1 MKRNNLRYIT
11 MCFVVIAGF
20 WPQSAFASVAAIIPM
35 KPICHEVNLTISQ
48 SKKLAKRYGQL
59 KAKQVGWNNK
69 EWQALLT
76 LWTRESRWDYTAN
89 NPKSSAYGIPQ
100 MLNMPEDTPL
110 TKQVDLGVKYIQK
123 RYKTPTLALKH
134 HDRKGWY

>member
-1 MKRNNLRYIT
+1 MKRNSLRYIT

-20 WPQSAFASVAAIIPM
+20 WPNHAYASLAAVIPL
-35 KPICHEVNLTISQ
+35 KPKCTEINFTISQ
-48 SKKLAKRYGQL
+48 SKKFAKLYAKMRVEQL
-59 KAKQVGWNNK
+59 GWANK
-69 EWQALLT
+69 EWSALLS
-76 LWTRESRWDYTAN
+76 LWTRESRWDYTAD
-89 NPKSSAYGIPQ
+89 NPTSSAYGIPQ

-110 TKQVDLGVKYIQK
+110 TEQVDLGLKYIKK

>member
-1 MKRNNLRYIT
+1 
-11 MCFVVIAGF
+11 MCFVVFAGS
-20 WPQSAFASVAAIIPM
+20 WHQPAVASIMGVIHT
-35 KPICHEVNLTISQ
+35 KPTCKDLNLTISQ
-48 SKKLAKRYGQL
+48 SKKLAKKYAFM
-59 KAKQVGWNNK
+59 KVKQIGWNDR
-69 EWQALLT
+69 EWKALLT
-76 LWTRESRWDYTAN
+76 LWTKESRWDYTAD

-110 TKQVDLGVKYIQK
+110 TKQVDLGLKYIKK

>member
-1 MKRNNLRYIT
+1 
-11 MCFVVIAGF
+11 MCFVVFAGF
-20 WPQSAFASVAAIIPM
+20 WPQNAVATMLVLTPI

-48 SKKLAKRYGQL
+48 SKFLAKRYGQL

-89 NPKSSAYGIPQ
+89 NPNSTAYGIPQ